1 MSDHAISLSVPV
13 VRSSSER
20 REVYGFLSVARTA
33 DGQMVVDSH
42 GSQIPVEELERA
54 AHRYLAE
61 ARGVGEMHE
70 RLGVG
75 VVIESCVLTR
85 EKQAALPPRGIPE
98 GHVHEGWFVGFRVD
112 DPETWDKVKRG
123 ELRAFSIGG
132 TARRLPVALRK
143 SAAAEP
149 PRPHQLVD
157 LILSEGSL
165 VDEPANP
172 LCTVVLFKRREEI
185 PMFQRLRNAFAS
197 LVRKQDAPPPS
208 TAEVMATRDLIEQWW
223 KLRDA
228 YESAMSALLNSEQSA
243 AAVVDGMLKSTR
255 EFADGF
261 EAMVQGLPMPAQKM
275 ASVEG
280 LEAALLAF
288 IASVEAGG
296 DMKAAVGDL
305 RATLDQ
311 NAPGPKPEAKKP
323 AEKAE
328 DKPEEEKP
336 ADEKKPVPPTAPA
349 PGAKDAPAGPAGQP
363 AAEAPA
369 PPKPDEEKA
378 AAEDEKVK
386 KRLADVE
393 AERTA
398 LAKKAADAEAETV
411 TLRKQL
417 ADEEVRRD
425 AGGFLGVP
433 GLTGSEV
440 EQVLRAIR
448 GTEADA
454 LIRKSFSAALVLVKG
469 RTAPVL
475 RDEQGDPPAAADAW
489 DAAVSDVMRAK
500 GVSRTDAVRIAM
512 QSHKHAFEQS
522 ARASIRPQQ

>member
-1 MSDHAISLSVPV
+1 M
-13 VRSSSER
+13 
-20 REVYGFLSVARTA
+20 YGFLSVARSA

-143 SAAAEP
+143 NAGAEP

-157 LILSEGSL
+157 LVLEEGSL

-172 LCTVVLFKRREEI
+172 LCTVVLWKRREET

-197 LVRKQDAPPPS
+197 LVRKQDAAPPS

-261 EAMVQGLPMPAQKM
+261 EAMVKGLPMPAQKM
-275 ASVEG
+275 ASVES

-305 RATLDQ
+305 RATLDK
-311 NAPGPKPEAKKP
+311 NAPGPKPEAKKPEDEKP

-336 ADEKKPVPPTAPA
+336 ADAKKPASPPA
-349 PGAKDAPAGPAGQP
+349 PGAKEAPAGPAGQP
-363 AAEAPA
+363 ASEEPA
-369 PPKPDEEKA
+369 PPKPEEEEAKA
-378 AAEDEKVK
+378 VDEKVK

-393 AERTA
+393 AERA
-398 LAKKAADAEAETV
+398 VLAKKAADAEAETV

-417 ADEEVRRD
+417 AEEEVRRD
-425 AGGFLGVP
+425 AGSFLGVP
-433 GLTGSEV
+433 GLTRNEV
-440 EQVLRAIR
+440 EQVLCSIR

-475 RDEQGDPPAAADAW
+475 RDAQGDPPSDADAW
-489 DAAVSDVMRAK
+489 DAAVNDVMRSK
-500 GVSRTDAVRIAM
+500 GVGRNDAVRIAM
-512 QSHKHAFEQS
+512 KSHKHAFEQS
-522 ARASIRPQQ
+522 ARASIRPQ